1 MTHTYRLHVIA
12 NYPDEVEEDYSYK
25 AGYEI
30 DDLLGIVKTYLEYA
44 DKAKSF
50 VIVLVREEDTP
61 DAAREREVEE
71 RRLREM
77 GQWEEP
83 EFWDRE
89 EPEHKVEG
97 TQANFD
103 RYIAGDR

>member
-12 NYPDEVEEDYSYK
+12 NYPDDVEEDYSYK

-50 VIVLVREEDTP
+50 VIVLVREEEKP

-77 GQWEEP
+77 GQWEC
-83 EFWDRE
+83 E

>member
-25 AGYEI
+25 EGYEI

-61 DAAREREVEE
+61 
-71 RRLREM
+71 
-77 GQWEEP
+77 
-83 EFWDRE
+83 
-89 EPEHKVEG
+89 EHKIEG

>member
-50 VIVLVREEDTP
+50 VIVLVREEEKP
-61 DAAREREVEE
+61 
-71 RRLREM
+71 
-77 GQWEEP
+77 EP

>member
-1 MTHTYRLHVIA
+1 MTHTYRLHVVA

-25 AGYEI
+25 TAYEV

-44 DKAKSF
+44 DKATSF
-50 VIVLVREEDTP
+50 VITLVREE
-61 DAAREREVEE
+61 V
-71 RRLREM
+71 
-77 GQWEEP
+77 
-83 EFWDRE
+83 
-89 EPEHKVEG
+89 PEHKVEG